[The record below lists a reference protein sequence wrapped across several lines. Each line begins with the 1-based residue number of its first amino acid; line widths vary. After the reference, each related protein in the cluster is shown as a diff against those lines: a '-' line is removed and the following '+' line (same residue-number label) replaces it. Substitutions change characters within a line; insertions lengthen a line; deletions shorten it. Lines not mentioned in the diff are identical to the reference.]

1 MLQENKARQI
11 LRKTNISKPLKW
23 ARTCAYEEARN
34 VRFPE
39 NLTCFAFLCQ
49 PFWEIHPFPLS
60 ATICLILTL
69 VMLRFL
75 IWRELKMWRCCA
87 QGSTRIIISS
97 YHRKVSILYTIILHA
112 RIVTS
117 VHCVLRFVVPYS
129 PFFKF
134 VGLNLGRSVVGVNM
148 VPISVFE
155 KIQYYIRWN

>member
-1 MLQENKARQI
+1 MGTYVCVWGGKKCSFSGKFDMLCFLVSTV
-11 LRKTNISKPLKW
+11 LRNS
-23 ARTCAYEEARN
+23 
-34 VRFPE
+34 
-39 NLTCFAFLCQ
+39 
-49 PFWEIHPFPLS
+49 PLS
-60 ATICLILTL
+60 LVSHDCLILTL
-69 VMLRFL
+69 VKLRFL